1 MKSQHLNAQDLL
13 LEVFDYSSLSISVV
27 TIENVALAKKKKL
40 NKNLFH
46 YSLTVQAHTRIVT

>member
-27 TIENVALAKKKKL
+27 TIENVALAKKK
-40 NKNLFH
+40 N
-46 YSLTVQAHTRIVT
+46 